1 MEVIYKLVQIFVS
14 IFEIYLVYDF
24 FSSFFPLRKILR
36 NKYAQTG
43 IVFGLSLCV
52 CIVNGFGSS
61 SLNLVS
67 MLVLY
72 LLLVLL
78 AFEGSLLRKF
88 LYYVMAHVIMGG
100 SEFLFIVFLSHPSD
114 FSLRE
119 IKENPFSMIV
129 ILISVKFLT
138 FLIFTI
144 VKRISKNS
152 SSKMDVKNFII
163 YTTVPVSLLGI
174 MVAMAY
180 LNIDFDSLG
189 KIKFLLLGGCT
200 LGMIGNV
207 LIFYSFDRYFLSLEK
222 LRQQDFIITKQEME
236 GKHYE
241 QLEEINQE
249 HAALLHDI
257 HHYLRT
263 IGEAASENKNT
274 DILNII
280 SELQI
285 RVSDKSRIVYCSNSL
300 LNVILNEKRKSA
312 EEAGVEVILKIE
324 TGFYI
329 EQIAEIDLIAI
340 IGNVL
345 DNAIEAALQCEKGY
359 VKVYMFMQNENHY
372 SVMKVEN
379 NYSRPVLVKDEKI
392 LTSKEDKRRHGIG
405 IQNVTSILE
414 KYDGSLQMFY
424 ENNIFT
430 SIILLPVQT
439 EQILQK

>member
-1 MEVIYKLVQIFVS
+1 MESIYKLVQIFVS
-14 IFEIYLVYDF
+14 VFEIYLVFDF

-52 CIVNGFGSS
+52 CIVNSFGSS

-67 MLVLY
+67 MLVMY

-78 AFEGSLLRKF
+78 AFEGDLLKKI
-88 LYYVMAHVIMGG
+88 LYYIMVHVIMGG
-100 SEFLFIVFLSHPSD
+100 SEFLFIVLLSHPSD

-129 ILISVKFLT
+129 ILISVKLLT

-152 SSKMDVKNFII
+152 NSRMDIKNFII
-163 YTTVPVSLLGI
+163 YTIVPVSLLGI
-174 MVAMAY
+174 MIAIAY

-222 LRQQDFIITKQEME
+222 LQQQDIMIAKLETEE
-236 GKHYE
+236 KHYE
-241 QLEEINQE
+241 QIEKINQE

-263 IGEAASENKNT
+263 IGEAAKENKDT

-280 SELQI
+280 SELQV
-285 RVSDKSRIVYCSNSL
+285 RVSDESKIIYCSNRL
-300 LNVILNEKRKSA
+300 LNVLLNEKRKSA
-312 EEAGVEVILKIE
+312 EEAGIKITLKIE
-324 TGFYI
+324 NGFYMK
-329 EQIAEIDLIAI
+329 QIADLDLIAI
-340 IGNVL
+340 VGNVL
-345 DNAIEAALQCEKGY
+345 DNAIEAAAQCEKGY
-359 VKVYMFMQNENHY
+359 IKVYMFMQNENHY

-379 NYSRPVLVKDEKI
+379 NYSGTILVKDEKI
-392 LTSKEDKRRHGIG
+392 LTSKADKGHHGIG
-405 IQNVTSILE
+405 IQNITSIME

-424 ENNIFT
+424 ENQIFT

-439 EQILQK
+439 EQNLQK